1 MDILLCQ
8 EQSPSVFR
16 CLRQMTA
23 ITAYFNWKYRWY
35 HLTNFGSTV
44 NRRPWITNP
53 FLVDL
58 DLHSS
63 DFKSNES
70 KIQIWIC
77 QKERE
82 IRFKIQNPFLD

>member
-1 MDILLCQ
+1 M
-8 EQSPSVFR
+8 F
-16 CLRQMTA
+16 TA
-23 ITAYFNWKYRWY
+23 NDSKEKSQRVYFNWKYRWY

-44 NRRPWITNP
+44 NGRPWITNP
-53 FLVDL
+53 FLVNLDL
-58 DLHSS
+58 DSS

-82 IRFKIQNPFLD
+82 IRFKIYPYSVALEM